1 MIAHVTAIQELLKQI
16 EKIIASEEKDAS
28 IHKIKVYDKLLS
40 KLTLNQFT
48 LISVAFT
55 NML

>member
-40 KLTLNQFT
+40 KLT
-48 LISVAFT
+48 
-55 NML
+55 